1 MKKSLFAYIIH
12 VKDSPS
18 PCVNDNSVHDNVSTQ
33 VNVNDDD
40 LNHLHL
46 KEFWHKYNSCF
57 ANKIHNKLPPIRG
70 DDDHRI
76 DLIPGSA
83 PPNMLIYQAQWVTRW
98 DDGSTTPTTPTL
110 ASVID
115 RIQ

>member
-18 PCVNDNSVHDNVSTQ
+18 PCVNDNSMHNNVSTQ

-40 LNHLHL
+40 SNHLHL
-46 KEFWHKYNSCF
+46 NEFLHKYNSCF
-57 ANKIHNKLPPIRG
+57 ADKIPNKLPPIRG

-76 DLIPGSA
+76 ELIQGSSL
-83 PPNMLIYQAQWVTRW
+83 PIRPLMEYPWPSKRKSW
-98 DDGSTTPTTPTL
+98 PM
-110 ASVID
+110 
-115 RIQ
+115 